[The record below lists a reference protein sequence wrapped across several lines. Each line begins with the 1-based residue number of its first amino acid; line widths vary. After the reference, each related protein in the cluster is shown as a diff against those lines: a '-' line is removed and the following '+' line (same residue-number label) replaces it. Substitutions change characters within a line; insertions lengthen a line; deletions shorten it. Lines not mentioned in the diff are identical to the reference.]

1 MQQNLKY
8 NNNSFIEIGKKVLYV
23 ADLLQTD
30 FTHEIIDK
38 RSINQWLWLCKQ
50 DVVVHYFN

>member
-38 RSINQWLWLCKQ
+38 RSINQWL
-50 DVVVHYFN
+50 